1 MAHTDTH
8 QQDYWLLRGLLGS
21 AGAAHLVLGIMTLSG
36 KTGVDVGARIYG
48 VDKELDE
55 QVYYVL
61 GLAGVYLFSMGGLM
75 TLAATDPR
83 HYRGVIDFSLL
94 LYVVNTYFRLR
105 HMQDAERL
113 FGVTS
118 GRLWKRIA
126 FLDTVGALIFWERM
140 KLERE
145 KIATEQTST

>member
-1 MAHTDTH
+1 MTKKMTLP

-21 AGAAHLVLGIMTLSG
+21 AGASHLVLGIMTLSG
-36 KTGVDVGARIYG
+36 KSGIEVGARIYG

-55 QVYYVL
+55 QVHYVL

-75 TLAATDPR
+75 TLAAIDPR

-105 HMQDAERL
+105 HMKDAERL
-113 FGVTS
+113 FGVTPD
-118 GRLWKRIA
+118 RLWKRIA

-145 KIATEQTST
+145 NIAAE